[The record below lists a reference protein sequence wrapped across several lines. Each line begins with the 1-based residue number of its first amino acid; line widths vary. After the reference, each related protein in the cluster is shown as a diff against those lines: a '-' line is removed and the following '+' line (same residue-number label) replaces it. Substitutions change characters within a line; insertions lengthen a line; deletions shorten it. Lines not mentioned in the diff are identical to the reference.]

1 MQIIGGIDMDKKQ
14 QTELSSRDI
23 RNSLLLGLKYVVA
36 NLFTS
41 FILLAMHF
49 IVSIIMGLEN
59 KNAADFLSGS
69 VIQTV
74 MLPLVVLYYGH
85 IAYNDGY
92 RHSVADKYDKRRIYL
107 AMIPIFASQVICVL
121 IAIRVNMGLTTPN
134 ELNPANLIAKFLLSP
149 FTILFNAFPLLMPE
163 LMLLPCVVPPIAMYI
178 GYHRARFV
186 EVKDHTISQ
195 SADEFRKK
203 LEEEQYKYDNI
214 QNDGNDRE

>member
-1 MQIIGGIDMDKKQ
+1 MQKTQ
-14 QTELSSRDI
+14 QTELSPRDI
-23 RNSLLLGLKYVVA
+23 RNSLFLGLKYVVA

-41 FILLAMHF
+41 FILLALHF

-59 KNAADFLSGS
+59 ENATDFLSGS
-69 VIQTV
+69 LIQTI

-107 AMIPIFASQVICVL
+107 AMIPIFAMQVICVL
-121 IAIRVNMGLTTPN
+121 IAIKVNLDLVTPN
-134 ELNPANLIAKFLLSP
+134 ELNPANLVAKFLLSP
-149 FTILFNAFPLLMPE
+149 FTVLFNSFPLLMPE
-163 LMLLPCVVPPIAMYI
+163 LMLLPCIVPPIAMYI

-186 EVKDHTISQ
+186 EVKDHSISK

-203 LEEEQYKYDNI
+203 LEEEQYKYDNL
-214 QNDGNDRE
+214 QNENNSKE